1 MKSVKVKVLL
11 VDDHPI
17 IIDGYRNILNSFK
30 NGELDLII
38 ETASDC
44 DEAYSKIT
52 NSKTTLSYDIIFL
65 DISLPPSQNYPI
77 YSGEDLGLK
86 IREFLPNCKLVI
98 LTMYTENLRL
108 FNIMKN
114 LKPEGLLI
122 KSDVTPKEFF
132 AAFEKILAGDLY
144 YSQTVNEYS
153 RKHISQDFTIDAMD
167 RKILYHLSKGVKTKD
182 LSDIVNLSLAAIEK
196 RKRNMRENLGIDEG
210 GDLVLINKAK
220 EIGFL

>member
-1 MKSVKVKVLL
+1 MKVKTLL

-17 IIDGYRNILNSFK
+17 ILDGYKNILNSFYK
-30 NGELDLII
+30 DELGLII

-44 DEAYSKIT
+44 DEAFLKIT
-52 NSKTTLSYDIIFL
+52 NSKTFLPYDIIFL
-65 DISLPPSQNYPI
+65 DINLPPSKHYPI

-86 IREFLPNCKLVI
+86 VREFLPNCKLVI
-98 LTMYTENLRL
+98 ITMFTENLRL

-122 KSDVTPKEFF
+122 KSDVTPREFF
-132 AAFEKILAGDLY
+132 TAFEKILAGDLY
-144 YSQTVNEYS
+144 FSQTVNEFN
-153 RKHISQDFTIDAMD
+153 RRHISQDFTIDAMD

-196 RKRNMRENLGIDEG
+196 RKRNMREKFGIEDG
-210 GDLVLINKAK
+210 GDLVLIDKAK

>member
-1 MKSVKVKVLL
+1 MKVKMLL

-17 IIDGYRNILNSFK
+17 ILDGYRNILNSF
-30 NGELDLII
+30 NNDELDLII

-44 DEAYSKIT
+44 DEAFLKIT
-52 NSKTTLSYDIIFL
+52 NSQLTLPYDIIFL
-65 DISLPPSQNYPI
+65 DISLPPSQHYPI

-86 IREFLPNCKLVI
+86 IRELLPNCKLVI

-132 AAFEKILAGDLY
+132 AAFEKIITGDLY
-144 YSQTVNEYS
+144 YSQTVNEFI
-153 RKHISQDFTIDAMD
+153 RMHFSQDYIINALD
-167 RKILYHLSKGVKTKD
+167 REILYHLSKGVKTKD
-182 LSDIVNLSLAAIEK
+182 LPNIINLSLAAIEK
-196 RKRNMRENLGIDEG
+196 RKRNIKEIFGIEEG
-210 GDLVLINKAK
+210 GDLVLIDKAK

>member
-1 MKSVKVKVLL
+1 MKVKTLL

-17 IIDGYRNILNSFK
+17 ILDGYKNILKSFNHK
-30 NGELDLII
+30 DLDLII

-44 DEAYSKIT
+44 DDAYLKIT
-52 NSKTTLSYDIIFL
+52 KSNSNYPYDIIFL
-65 DISLPPSQNYPI
+65 DISLPPSKHYPI

-86 IREFLPNCKLVI
+86 VREFLPNCKLVI

-132 AAFEKILAGDLY
+132 TAFEKILGGDLY
-144 YSQTVNEYS
+144 YSQTVNEFV
-153 RKHISQDFTIDAMD
+153 RKYFSQDFIIDAMD
-167 RKILYHLSKGVKTKD
+167 RKILFQLSKGVKTKD
-182 LSDIVNLSLAAIEK
+182 LSKIVDLSLAAIEK
-196 RKRNMRENLGIDEG
+196 RKRNMREILEIEEG
-210 GDLVLINKAK
+210 GDLALIDKAK
-220 EIGFL
+220 EMGFL